1 MRTRRIVAL
10 SDICVGG
17 LVSNIRPTERHSSL
31 DTQVEEMQLDVYLLS
46 MKEEEVEE
54 KSRASSEVEPTLE
67 REEGRPSPTSETRL
81 MEEV

>member
-31 DTQVEEMQLDVYLLS
+31 DTQVEEMQLD
-46 MKEEEVEE
+46 
-54 KSRASSEVEPTLE
+54 AD
-67 REEGRPSPTSETRL
+67 GRFSTYICPDGAGHA
-81 MEEV
+81 